1 MMELNR
7 CDGKRCC
14 GCEFVGM
21 VTQIRHYNGKMVG
34 KFLFVILQNATIHS
48 YRQIPFLVYL
58 YFTF

>member
-21 VTQIRHYNGKMVG
+21 VTQIHYNGKMVG
-34 KFLFVILQNATIHS
+34 KSLFVILQHATIHS